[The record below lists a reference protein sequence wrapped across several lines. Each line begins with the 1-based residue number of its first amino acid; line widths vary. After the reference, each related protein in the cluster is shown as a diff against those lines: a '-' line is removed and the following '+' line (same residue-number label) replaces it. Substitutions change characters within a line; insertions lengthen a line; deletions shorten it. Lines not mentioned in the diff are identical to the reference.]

1 MIKYP
6 RIVFI
11 GTTDFAVK
19 SLKKLIELN
28 YLISLVITIPDKFY
42 KNKLIESAVKKIALL
57 YRLPILQPKNLKDQ
71 TFLNELKSYK
81 ADLQIVV
88 DFRMLPKKVWSLPI
102 LGTFNLH
109 ASLLPQYRGAAPIQ
123 WAIINGETETG
134 LTTFFLDDK
143 IDTGHILLQK
153 KITIGIK
160 ETAGNLSNRMAY
172 IGADLVIETVKGLV
186 NKNIKSIPQP
196 KCKNL
201 KIAPKIYRK
210 DCRIDWNLSIDFIF
224 NKIRGFSPYPA
235 AWTLLYLDEYPLQF
249 KIYRSDIIKQIHNK
263 YIKEIIITK
272 SSINIAVKNGY
283 ILILEGQIEGR
294 RKMCAIDII
303 NGIKNKKKL
312 YIE

>member
-42 KNKLIESAVKKIALL
+42 KNKLIESSVKKIALL
-57 YRLPILQPKNLKDQ
+57 YRLPILQPKNLKDT

-134 LTTFFLDDK
+134 LTTFF
-143 IDTGHILLQK
+143 
-153 KITIGIK
+153 
-160 ETAGNLSNRMAY
+160 
-172 IGADLVIETVKGLV
+172 
-186 NKNIKSIPQP
+186 
-196 KCKNL
+196 
-201 KIAPKIYRK
+201 
-210 DCRIDWNLSIDFIF
+210 
-224 NKIRGFSPYPA
+224 
-235 AWTLLYLDEYPLQF
+235 
-249 KIYRSDIIKQIHNK
+249 
-263 YIKEIIITK
+263 
-272 SSINIAVKNGY
+272 
-283 ILILEGQIEGR
+283 
-294 RKMCAIDII
+294 
-303 NGIKNKKKL
+303 
-312 YIE
+312 

>member
-1 MIKYP
+1 MNP

-11 GTTDFAVK
+11 GTTYFAVK
-19 SLKKLIELN
+19 SLKKLIESD
-28 YLISLVITIPDKFY
+28 YLISLVVTIPDKFY
-42 KNKLIESAVKKIALL
+42 RKKLIESAVKKFALL
-57 YRLPILQPKNLKDQ
+57 YRLPILQPKNLKDP
-71 TFLNELKSYK
+71 TFLNKLKSYK

-88 DFRMLPKKVWSLPI
+88 DFRMLPKQVWSLPI

-143 IDTGHILLQK
+143 IDTGDILLQR

-172 IGADLVIETVKGLV
+172 MGADLVIDTLKGLV
-186 NKNIKSIPQP
+186 NKNIKAIPQ
-196 KCKNL
+196 KKEYNL
-201 KIAPKIYRK
+201 KIATKIYKK

-224 NKIRGFSPYPA
+224 NKIRGLSPYPA
-235 AWTLLYLDEYPLQF
+235 AWTILYLDEYPLQF
-249 KIYRSDIIKQIHNK
+249 KIYSADIIKQIHNK

-272 SSINIAVKNGY
+272 SSLNIAVKNGF
-283 ILILEGQIEGR
+283 IMILEGQIEGSK
-294 RKMCAIDII
+294 KMCARDLI
-303 NGIKNKKKL
+303 NGLKNKKKL
-312 YIE
+312 FIY

>member
-1 MIKYP
+1 MNP

-11 GTTDFAVK
+11 GTTYFAVK
-19 SLKKLIELN
+19 SLKKLIESD
-28 YLISLVITIPDKFY
+28 YLISLVVTIPDKFY
-42 KNKLIESAVKKIALL
+42 RKKLIESAVKKFALL
-57 YRLPILQPKNLKDQ
+57 YRLPILQPKNLKDP
-71 TFLNELKSYK
+71 TFLNKLKSYK

-88 DFRMLPKKVWSLPI
+88 DFRMLPQQVWSLPI

-143 IDTGHILLQK
+143 IDTGDILLQR

-172 IGADLVIETVKGLV
+172 MGSDLVIDTLKGLV
-186 NKNIKSIPQP
+186 NKNIKAIPQ
-196 KCKNL
+196 KKEYNL
-201 KIAPKIYRK
+201 KMAPKIYKK

-224 NKIRGFSPYPA
+224 NKIRGLSPYPT
-235 AWTLLYLDEYPLQF
+235 AWTILYLDEYPLQF
-249 KIYRSDIIKQIHNK
+249 KIYSADIIKQIHNK

-272 SSINIAVKNGY
+272 SSLNIAVKNGF
-283 ILILEGQIEGR
+283 IMILEGQIEGR
-294 RKMCAIDII
+294 KKMCAIDLI
-303 NGIKNKKKL
+303 NGLKNKKKL
-312 YIE
+312 FIE